1 MKVIVHF
8 KNAIMN
14 LYAPVSSL
22 MTTKL
27 ITVHPSDKLAVVKEL
42 FDKNKIHHLPVVKY
56 KEIVGMISKS
66 DLLSFLKGFQND
78 SYDDYM
84 NNVRLKNYT
93 AEDIMTK
100 GLAKLE
106 PNDRVNVALEVFK
119 ENLFHALPVV
129 DNGELVGIIT
139 TLDIIRALAN
149 EPANT
154 GE

>member
-1 MKVIVHF
+1 
-8 KNAIMN
+8 MN

-56 KEIVGMISKS
+56 KEIVGMISKT

-106 PNDRVNVALEVFK
+106 PNDRLNVAIEVFK
-119 ENLFHALPVV
+119 ENLFHALPVIE
-129 DNGELVGIIT
+129 NGELVGILT
-139 TLDIIRALAN
+139 TSDIIRMLAS
-149 EPANT
+149 EPVNSNQ
-154 GE
+154 E

>member
-1 MKVIVHF
+1 
-8 KNAIMN
+8 MN
-14 LYAPVSSL
+14 LLQPVSTL
-22 MTTKL
+22 MTKKL
-27 ITVHPSDKLAVVKEL
+27 ITVHPSDKLVVIKEI

-56 KEIVGMISKS
+56 KELVGIISKN

-106 PNDRVNVALEVFK
+106 PTDRINVALEVFK

-129 DNGELVGIIT
+129 EDGELVGIIT
-139 TLDIIRALAN
+139 TFDIIKALSN
-149 EPANT
+149 EPVT
-154 GE
+154 PTS

>member
-1 MKVIVHF
+1 
-8 KNAIMN
+8 MN
-14 LYAPVSSL
+14 LLEPVSTL
-22 MTTKL
+22 MTKKL
-27 ITVHPSDKLAVVKEL
+27 ITVHPSDKLVVIKEI

-56 KEIVGMISKS
+56 KEIVGIISKN

-93 AEDIMTK
+93 AADIMTK

-106 PNDRVNVALEVFK
+106 PTDRINVALEVFK

-129 DNGELVGIIT
+129 EDGELVGIIT
-139 TLDIIRALAN
+139 TFDIIKALSN
-149 EPANT
+149 EPINPT
-154 GE
+154 S